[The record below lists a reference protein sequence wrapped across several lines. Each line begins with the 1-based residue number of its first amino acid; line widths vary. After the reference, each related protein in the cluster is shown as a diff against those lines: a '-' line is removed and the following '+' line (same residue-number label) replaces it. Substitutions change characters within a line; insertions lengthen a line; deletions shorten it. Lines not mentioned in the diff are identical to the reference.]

1 MAISSASLYRAA
13 SLLALAFAVSA
24 AHAAPSLRVRAK
36 VQLELQAERAGD
48 GMRLHGT
55 IRDDLAVPLA
65 ARELQ
70 LRVQSA
76 PAQSRPQTRTLR
88 SDAAGRFS
96 VVLSAR
102 ELGQRALVTFEGD
115 DYYER
120 AEASQAVDP
129 ERSELQL
136 QFVQPSDWRVQL
148 DREST
153 RIELRANSEL
163 GGANLPITIQDELA
177 RPIATGTT
185 DASGALSLSVPNSRL
200 GEAGLGELVASSEG
214 DAARAPARVT
224 QPVLRTRATKLSLSV
239 RPDARAQNVHV
250 AVHLSA
256 ASGPLAQRAV
266 GVFVDGAH
274 LITLLTDRR
283 GDASRAFPA
292 SSSGLGEGTHRA
304 LARFESDAPGWLAS
318 QSEPRA
324 FTIAAPTP
332 RSAAWLIVPALA
344 SLAFVVWS
352 LRRARGVDGLQVDL
366 PSSAPSVRF
375 GAADRGN
382 AQLYTLDGHVEDAES
397 GAPVSATL
405 EIAAASSPLVIVR
418 TDPAARFVSPALAPD
433 AYRVRVHAAGYAGAL
448 FDVRVPHAGTASGI
462 VVGLRSLRSAAL
474 DAHAPVARRVL
485 RAEARLHVATV
496 RDTFEAAMSGNSA
509 GPPLARLT
517 ELVEHTAYARSTP
530 NDRDLDEVQRAAAA
544 ALADLDARGSG
555 SGDPSLEQ

>member
-1 MAISSASLYRAA
+1 MYRSASLPA
-13 SLLALAFAVSA
+13 LVLTLAFVVSA

-36 VQLELQAERAGD
+36 VQLEFQAERAGD

-65 ARELQ
+65 GRELQ
-70 LRVQSA
+70 IRVQ
-76 PAQSRPQTRTLR
+76 PALAQGHPQTRTLR

-96 VVLSAR
+96 VVLAAR
-102 ELGQRALVTFEGD
+102 ELGPRARVTFEGD

-120 AEASQAVDP
+120 AEASQAMDP

-136 QFVQPSDWRVQL
+136 QFVQPNDWRLQL
-148 DREST
+148 DRDTT

-163 GGANLPITIQDELA
+163 GGANLAIAIQDELA
-177 RPIATGTT
+177 RPISAGTT
-185 DASGALSLSVPNSRL
+185 DAAGVLSLSVPNSRL
-200 GEAGLGELVASSEG
+200 GEVGLGELVATSEG
-214 DAARAPARVT
+214 DPARAPARVT
-224 QPVLRTRATKLSLSV
+224 QPVLRTRATQLSLSV
-239 RPDARAQNVHV
+239 RPDARAQNVRV
-250 AVHLSA
+250 TLQLSA
-256 ASGPLAQRAV
+256 ATGPLAQRAV
-266 GVFVDGAH
+266 GVFVDGSH
-274 LITLLTDRR
+274 LITLLTDRH
-283 GDASRAFPA
+283 GEASRAFPA
-292 SSSGLGEGTHRA
+292 NSSGLGEGAHRA

-318 QSEPRA
+318 QSAPRA

-366 PSSAPSVRF
+366 PSSAPMVRF
-375 GAADRGN
+375 GAADRGH
-382 AQLYTLDGHVEDAES
+382 AQLHVLDGHVEDAES
-397 GAPVSATL
+397 GAPLSATL
-405 EIAAASSPLVIVR
+405 EIAATSSQLVVVR
-418 TDPAARFVSPALAPD
+418 TDAAARFVSPALAPD
-433 AYRVRVHAAGYAGAL
+433 AYRIRVHAAGYAGAV

-496 RDTFEAAMSGNSA
+496 RDTFEAAVSGNTA
-509 GPPLARLT
+509 GPPLAHLT
-517 ELVEHTAYARSTP
+517 DLVEHTAYARSTP

-544 ALADLDARGSG
+544 ALADLEARGSS